1 MPTKPLYTHCHA
13 SRRGEVF
20 KSLTSGWGYVKAT
33 QSIMSHSTESVVDPF
48 ESRNA
53 LTYARG
59 RLGVNSTTPFSQ
71 IQAIYHRLAQIIP
84 SQPDGLETDEVDEE
98 LLDDFLD
105 CHESYEHLKMHHI
118 TQKEVGKIDFC
129 LSPVAMSPSE
139 SLFPRMTDESRSAS
153 LSTTA
158 SGPSSNPTLDFLSTC
173 LPEANVTNRM
183 PVLPPAPLSITKRRP
198 SSPRSLSIDT
208 KPCRTCATSQSP
220 LGPETLHSL
229 RVCESQ
235 LHSLS
240 SLAVNTLP
248 RHTTAEYDLLCD
260 TVTRLRASIDAAL
273 SRVQI
278 RYPPVSSKACCTKL
292 WFRLG
297 VPLAQIAVSVN
308 LMGDLEERETKG
320 TRKRAVMALLRWESL
335 LMGAE

>member
-1 MPTKPLYTHCHA
+1 
-13 SRRGEVF
+13 
-20 KSLTSGWGYVKAT
+20 
-33 QSIMSHSTESVVDPF
+33 MSYSAESVVDRF

-59 RLGVNSTTPFSQ
+59 RLGVNSATPFSQ
-71 IQAIYHRLAQIIP
+71 IQAIYHQLAQTIP
-84 SQPDGLETDEVDEE
+84 SQPDALETDEVDEE

-118 TQKEVGKIDFC
+118 TQTEVGQIDFC

-139 SLFPRMTDESRSAS
+139 SLFPNLTDKASAAS
-153 LSTTA
+153 VSTTA
-158 SGPSSNPTLDFLSTC
+158 SESSSNPTLDFLSTC

-229 RVCESQ
+229 RLCEAQ
-235 LHSLS
+235 LHSLNA
-240 SLAVNTLP
+240 LAVHTLP
-248 RHTTAEYDLLCD
+248 RHTTAKYDHLCD
-260 TVTRLRASIDAAL
+260 TVARLRASVDAAL
-273 SRVQI
+273 ARVQI
-278 RYPPVSSKACCTKL
+278 QYPPVSSKVCCTKH
-292 WFRLG
+292 WCRLG
-297 VPLAQIAVSVN
+297 VPLARLAISVN

-320 TRKRAVMALLRWESL
+320 TRKAGSSGVVEVGEPVDGR
-335 LMGAE
+335 